1 MTGWLHRVH
10 DGDDDEPRADPGE
23 VAALLPSSVRG
34 PEMNRFT
41 PLGTDAPADLP
52 DPDLVFFES
61 IADQVRL
68 DDGANSRVD
77 APRPTAANPR
87 IALPD
92 RDQLQAFR
100 EMVADRERETRSAPR
115 LRVDHVELDDL
126 LEDLATTAAALRQ
139 WRKAA

>member
-10 DGDDDEPRADPGE
+10 DGDDDEPLADPEE

-41 PLGTDAPADLP
+41 PLGTDAPPDLP
-52 DPDLVFFES
+52 DPDLAFFEN
-61 IADQVRL
+61 IAEQVRR
-68 DDGANSRVD
+68 DERATAGAQTL
-77 APRPTAANPR
+77 RPPAVNPR
-87 IALPD
+87 IAEPD

-100 EMVADRERETRSAPR
+100 EMAADRERETRSTPR
-115 LRVDHVELDDL
+115 LSVDHVELEDL

-139 WRKAA
+139 RRKAA